1 MADPLSISA
10 SIVGLTVPAL
20 HAVRLLLDDIQKLS
34 DAPNV
39 AQQLRD
45 DLGAVET
52 AITSLGGVNEQ
63 DLAGL
68 GENIAANIRTT
79 IRICQKSCD
88 SFRADVQRWTRHSDA
103 EKLSWRDRT
112 SIGFF
117 KEGQIKS
124 MSQQLQNCKSTI
136 NCTVG
141 IAVLYGSIRQGRA
154 IESIQGT
161 LQARKDKIVQ
171 AVGVAERQ
179 LAAMDIYTK
188 PNSENEE
195 MPQHIQSAEST
206 AQAEQRIRDDREA
219 LRASAA
225 LLKEL
230 SIKSEREELLKAAE
244 RERSRTTTV
253 TFGNNN
259 SGFQTGIIN
268 GSVSGI
274 TFGRP
279 A

>member
-1 MADPLSISA
+1 MADPLSITA
-10 SIVGLTVPAL
+10 SIVGITVPAL
-20 HAVRLLLDDIQKLS
+20 HAVRLLLDDVQKLS
-34 DAPNV
+34 DAPNA

-45 DLGAVET
+45 DLGAVES
-52 AITSLGGVNEQ
+52 AITSLQHVNDE
-63 DLAGL
+63 DLANL

-79 IRICQKSCD
+79 IRICQKTCE
-88 SFRADVQRWTRHSDA
+88 SFRADLQRWTRHSDA

-112 SIGFF
+112 TIGFF

-124 MSQQLQNCKSTI
+124 MSQQLQNCKTTI
-136 NCTVG
+136 NSTVG
-141 IAVLYGSIRQGRA
+141 IAVLYGSIRQGHA

-161 LQARKDKIVQ
+161 LQSKQQEIVQ
-171 AVGVAERQ
+171 AAGAAERQ
-179 LAAMDIYTK
+179 LAAMDDHTQ
-188 PNSENEE
+188 PNLDHDQTL
-195 MPQHIQSAEST
+195 PQIQSTEST
-206 AQAEQRIRDDREA
+206 TRAEQRARDDREA
-219 LRASAA
+219 LRVSAA

-230 SIKSEREELLKAAE
+230 SIKSEREELVKAAG
-244 RERSRTTTV
+244 REKFRATTV

-259 SGFQTGIIN
+259 SGFQGGIIN